1 MAHLTDVEG
10 NLRYFERW
18 LATTARIVRYDK
30 LELAHANAY
39 CVDGDDVVDKGTSG
53 NRDLNTFERRRQ
65 EVVLLRGDNDD
76 KVASSFVAEAAA
88 AARCASALREYPR
101 VGVALPA
108 LLGIT
113 LFVHSAVDV
122 HSMGLVVPADG
133 THFEMPDVPSSRPLE
148 DMQFEERF
156 VRCDHVTRGVAR
168 VVALNTLLC
177 PSTDR
182 SSVAV

>member
-1 MAHLTDVEG
+1 M
-10 NLRYFERW
+10 
-18 LATTARIVRYDK
+18 RYDK

-101 VGVALPA
+101 V
-108 LLGIT
+108 
-113 LFVHSAVDV
+113 D
-122 HSMGLVVPADG
+122 
-133 THFEMPDVPSSRPLE
+133 SR
-148 DMQFEERF
+148 
-156 VRCDHVTRGVAR
+156 
-168 VVALNTLLC
+168 
-177 PSTDR
+177 
-182 SSVAV
+182 